1 MWARA
6 VEALLE
12 AGASIEAAG
21 ESNHTA
27 VTFRFAMFENDDVI
41 ESFKEAKQ
49 RGR

>member
-21 ESNHTA
+21 GSNHTA
-27 VTFRFAMFENDDVI
+27 VTFAMFENDDVI